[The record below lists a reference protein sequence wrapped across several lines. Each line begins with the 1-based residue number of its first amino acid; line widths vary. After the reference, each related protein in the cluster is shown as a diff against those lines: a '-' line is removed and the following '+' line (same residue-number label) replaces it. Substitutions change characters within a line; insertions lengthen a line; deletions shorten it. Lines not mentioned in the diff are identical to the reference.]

1 VFGAIGN
8 ELRNAKNNRPHSRP
22 LSKGEGAVIAGC
34 KLSAERAVTSLLPVK
49 YTGGA
54 TPLSCG
60 EGSGVR
66 TVVFCVA
73 QLVANSAKHKKRK
86 KNFFIM

>member
-1 VFGAIGN
+1 
-8 ELRNAKNNRPHSRP
+8 
-22 LSKGEGAVIAGC
+22 VIAGC
-34 KLSAERAVTSLLPVK
+34 TVFAELAATLLLPVK

-54 TPLSCG
+54 TPLSFG

-73 QLVANSAKHKKRK
+73 QLVASSAKHKKK
-86 KNFFIM
+86 GKIFFIIVIFLVINC